1 MSSILLFYIAMTAPV
16 LLLGLVLPWLAIR
29 EEIDRGARDGLA

>member
-16 LLLGLVLPWLAIR
+16 LLLGLVLPWLAIG
-29 EEIDRGARDGLA
+29 EEINRGARGGPA